1 MRYFIELRYDGSAY
15 SGWQRQP
22 DAASVQEIVEDRLS
36 NILGYPAEI
45 TGCGRTD
52 KGVHARQYF
61 AHLDMEKE
69 PDENF
74 LFRINNYLPPA
85 VAIRRIIP
93 VPEDAHARFDAIQ
106 RTYHYHVHFRKNPFL
121 DRYSFYYQKSKNF
134 SLTTLNTFS
143 QTLPAFSDFKPF
155 AKFHSDVHH
164 HRCHVSSCE
173 WTSSEDGYQ
182 LAITS
187 DRFLRGMVRL
197 IAGASLRFAEGK
209 ISIEDLEDA
218 MTAGEQIKAAW
229 AVPAH
234 GLSLIKIDYP
244 YI

>member
-74 LFRINNYLPPA
+74 LFRIIITFLRLSRSAESSRFRRMRMPDSMPFNELIIIMSIFEKIPFWTD
-85 VAIRRIIP
+85 IRFIIKN
-93 VPEDAHARFDAIQ
+93 Q
-106 RTYHYHVHFRKNPFL
+106 RT
-121 DRYSFYYQKSKNF
+121 
-134 SLTTLNTFS
+134 
-143 QTLPAFSDFKPF
+143 
-155 AKFHSDVHH
+155 FHS
-164 HRCHVSSCE
+164 
-173 WTSSEDGYQ
+173 
-182 LAITS
+182 L
-187 DRFLRGMVRL
+187 
-197 IAGASLRFAEGK
+197 
-209 ISIEDLEDA
+209 
-218 MTAGEQIKAAW
+218 
-229 AVPAH
+229 P
-234 GLSLIKIDYP
+234 
-244 YI
+244 